1 MDAACHVITPDNW
14 PHSLDP
20 PAKFDIEAE
29 VSFIG
34 WLVGC
39 ERKYCRGKLLFVALY
54 DIDSLINQLRI
65 MLVIQCYLLVSP

>member
-1 MDAACHVITPDNW
+1 MMIDCTSGIYPLDAACHVITPDNW

-34 WLVGC
+34 WLVVEG
-39 ERKYCRGKLLFVALY
+39 RSRGKLLFVALY
-54 DIDSLINQLRI
+54 DIDSLINHH
-65 MLVIQCYLLVSP
+65 